1 MLEQE
6 KKDTETSTKLLE
18 SQRNALLDSLERIQ
32 KILQGF
38 ESVIKDKNEKLQET
52 STKLE
57 ESEINLEE
65 AMQKLATLKEASKD
79 KKELQKQVKHLQAS
93 LRDYETRQFTNA
105 KVIAYIHLEFMIF
118 WLFFNLGMYLLIS
131 EFLIKQRLFLTKTI
145 ASRSQELLC

>member
-105 KVIAYIHLEFMIF
+105 KVIAYIHIEFFIF
-118 WLFFNLGMYLLIS
+118 WNSFITM
-131 EFLIKQRLFLTKTI
+131 KTI
-145 ASRSQELLC
+145 SMIITFYTLIIYLCRLLN

>member
-105 KVIAYIHLEFMIF
+105 KVLT
-118 WLFFNLGMYLLIS
+118 YLYPIRTRIYFQYGS
-131 EFLIKQRLFLTKTI
+131 EKRWNSI
-145 ASRSQELLC
+145 